1 MPRLPYVVPAEHPE
15 LKDLVAQISNERSGS
30 ASSLYTMLLNS
41 PELCAGWLHL
51 LTAVRQKS
59 SVPGMH
65 REAVIVRI
73 AIVNDAPYE
82 YKSHAKLALKEGL
95 TQSQLEALECWENSD
110 QFDAPMRAVLAYT
123 DAMTRNIRVPDKVF
137 EAVRTI
143 YDVKQTTDLTILIG
157 SYNMVSRFLEALHV
171 GR

>member
-1 MPRLPYVVPAEHPE
+1 MRRLAASADSSAPE
-15 LKDLVAQISNERSGS
+15 KLSAGHAPRSGDR
-30 ASSLYTMLLNS
+30 A
-41 PELCAGWLHL
+41 
-51 LTAVRQKS
+51 
-59 SVPGMH
+59 H
-65 REAVIVRI
+65 RD
-73 AIVNDAPYE
+73 VNDAPYE